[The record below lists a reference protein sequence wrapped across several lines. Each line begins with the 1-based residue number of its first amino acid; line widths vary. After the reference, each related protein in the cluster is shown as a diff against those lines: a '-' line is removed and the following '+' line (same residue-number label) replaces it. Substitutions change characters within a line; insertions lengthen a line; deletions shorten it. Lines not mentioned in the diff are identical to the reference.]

1 MTIKVLQLEPWMK
14 YHLDPVMSRMVDCP
28 LGSDR
33 YPSIQPT
40 FNRAGYYM
48 HRGKCWIEV
57 GGKAFSFPSTESFT
71 HRLKTLEAEKYSDKQ
86 IAALEAVSR
95 ERLATKSQ
103 LEMLRFVNHS
113 RSLKQIKRDT
123 FKYLTKIKKENTNVS

>member
-1 MTIKVLQLEPWMK
+1 MTIKVLQLEPWMT
-14 YHLDPVMSRMVDCP
+14 YHLDPVMSGIIDCP

-48 HRGKCWIEV
+48 HLGKCWIEV
-57 GGKAFSFPSTESFT
+57 GGKAFSFPSTKPFT

-103 LEMLRFVNHS
+103 LEALRFVNHS
-113 RSLKQIKRDT
+113 RSLKQIRRDT
-123 FKYLTKIKKENTNVS
+123 HKFISKIQKENNNAS